1 MIDNEYLKCPKCDS
15 RNIRANGDI
24 SYRKTEKV
32 FVRQIYCKD
41 CGKYSR
47 IKVNNTDVELLHENV
62 RYQKQKQKFQ
72 DTNRIERKAFRE
84 NARIENA
91 VEAYASEIS
100 QILKSQARELRKINI
115 PELNISITDNVG
127 VIHLTDIHANELID
141 LPHNKYNFEILA
153 KRLAKLANESI
164 RIFSLYGINTV
175 LIAHTGDALNSD
187 RRLDEL
193 LNQAVNRAK
202 ASVLLQHILTQFI
215 LHIRSYFAVK
225 VVSVLGNESRI
236 NKEMSFANNV
246 ISDNYDFTIFANLK
260 EKFQFAGIDH
270 IEFGSIDKM
279 EEVVEINGQR
289 WLITHDYNKATNKQN
304 DTQSTIGRYYLSG
317 NPIDFVIGGHIHATR
332 NTDYAA
338 RGSSIAGSNT
348 YNEHA
353 LNLIGRAG
361 ANIFVVNAK
370 NRITINIDVQD
381 VTGVV
386 GYDIINKLKAYNAKS
401 LEKTKKRETVFKVT
415 I

>member
-1 MIDNEYLKCPKCDS
+1 
-15 RNIRANGDI
+15 
-24 SYRKTEKV
+24 
-32 FVRQIYCKD
+32 
-41 CGKYSR
+41 
-47 IKVNNTDVELLHENV
+47 
-62 RYQKQKQKFQ
+62 
-72 DTNRIERKAFRE
+72 
-84 NARIENA
+84 
-91 VEAYASEIS
+91 
-100 QILKSQARELRKINI
+100 
-115 PELNISITDNVG
+115 
-127 VIHLTDIHANELID
+127 
-141 LPHNKYNFEILA
+141 
-153 KRLAKLANESI
+153 
-164 RIFSLYGINTV
+164 
-175 LIAHTGDALNSD
+175 
-187 RRLDEL
+187 
-193 LNQAVNRAK
+193 
-202 ASVLLQHILTQFI
+202 
-215 LHIRSYFAVK
+215 
-225 VVSVLGNESRI
+225 VLGNESRI